1 MEDIVSTR
9 GFHSSVVIDR
19 PIDEVWAFLT
29 DWEVMPDWMNG
40 VDSMRLLDDGPVGA
54 GTELRFVAR
63 GAERPSTITA
73 WAPPNQLTL
82 SSTQG
87 GITATYDYRCEKEKD
102 GTRLTLDAQCTANGG
117 LWRLAH
123 PLIGYLMK
131 RSDSDQ
137 PNRFKQALVS
147 RF

>member
-1 MEDIVSTR
+1 MPTR
-9 GFHSSVVIDR
+9 GFRSSVLIDR
-19 PIDEVWAFLT
+19 PVDEVWSFLT
-29 DWEVMPDWMNG
+29 NWEEMPRWMNG
-40 VDSMRLLDDGPVGA
+40 VDSMRALSDGPVGT

-73 WAPPNQLTL
+73 WASPKQLTL
-82 SSTQG
+82 SSIQG
-87 GITATYDYRCEKEKD
+87 GITATYHYRCEKEKD
-102 GTRLTLDAQCTANGG
+102 GTRLTLNAQCTANGG

-137 PNRFKQALVS
+137 PSRFKKALLS
-147 RF
+147 